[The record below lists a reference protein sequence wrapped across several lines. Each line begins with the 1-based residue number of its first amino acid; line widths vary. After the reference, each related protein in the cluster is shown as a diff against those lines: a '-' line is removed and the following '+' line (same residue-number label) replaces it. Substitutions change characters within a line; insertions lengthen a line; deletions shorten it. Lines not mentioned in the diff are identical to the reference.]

1 MITGPL
7 KSKIDK
13 LWEEFWTGGITNP
26 LTVIEQITFLM
37 YARLLDMNETS
48 DEKRSMRTKK
58 PFNRRFHEDQQ
69 HIRWSNLVHIESAE
83 QLMATVKDE
92 LFPFFKQTAQSQEG
106 SLFGEFMK
114 DAQLMVQKPS
124 LLVKAV
130 EMVNDLPLDQTD
142 TKGDLYEYLLSKLTT
157 AGINGQFRTPRHIIR
172 AMIDMVDPS
181 ATDRICDP
189 ACGTAGFLSTTYEF
203 MLEKYSSEDGIHKE
217 PVFDENGQ
225 PLLDI
230 NGKPVENTLY
240 TGDLLG
246 EHRQHIDTDMFHGF
260 DFDATMLR
268 IAAMNLVMHG
278 VAEPDIHYQDTL
290 SQRFKERFP
299 QEAQEGFDV
308 ILANPPFKG
317 SLDEEDVSPDILR
330 TVKTKKTELLFTA
343 LILRMLKV
351 GGRAAV
357 IVPDG
362 VLFGSSKAHQQL
374 RKELVENNQLEGI
387 VSLPSGVFKPYAGVS
402 TAILFFTKGG
412 ETDNVWFYD
421 LKADGYSL
429 DDKRTP
435 LKEGIDKDGSRTND
449 LPDCIAQWKHYLEVR
464 DSLTSESREGQPFTD
479 KTQQA
484 FIVSKKDIADN
495 KYDLSIN
502 RYKEV
507 VYEEETYEAPKVILK
522 KLKDLENDILNDLN
536 ELEGML

>member
-1 MITGPL
+1 MITGAL
-7 KSKIDK
+7 KSNIDK

-37 YARLLDMNETS
+37 YARLLDMNETT
-48 DEKRSMRTKK
+48 DEKRSRRTGKSFK
-58 PFNRRFHEDQQ
+58 RRFNGKQQ
-69 HIRWSNLVHIESAE
+69 HLRWQKLMHIESADK
-83 QLMATVKDE
+83 LLKTVRDE
-92 LFPFFKQTAQSQEG
+92 LFPYFKESSAVSNEG
-106 SLFGEFMK
+106 TLFAEFMK
-114 DAQLMVQKPS
+114 DAQLMIQKPS
-124 LLVKAV
+124 LLVRARD
-130 EMVNDLPLDQTD
+130 MVNDLPLEKGD

-172 AMIDMVDPS
+172 AIIELMDPD

-203 MLEKYSSEDGIHKE
+203 ILQKYSSPEGTITEWVTNEKG
-217 PVFDENGQ
+217 GQ
-225 PLLDI
+225 
-230 NGKPVENTLY
+230 EAQTLY

-246 EHRQHIDTDMFHGF
+246 KKNRRHVDRDMFHGF

-290 SQRFKERFP
+290 SQGFIERFP
-299 QEAQEGFDV
+299 KEAKGGFDLV
-308 ILANPPFKG
+308 LANPPFKG
-317 SLDEEDVSPDILR
+317 SLDEEDVDPEILR
-330 TVKTKKTELLFTA
+330 TVKTKKTELLFVA

-374 RKELVENNQLEGI
+374 RKTLIEDNQLEGI
-387 VSLPSGVFKPYAGVS
+387 ISLPSGVFKPYAGVS
-402 TAILFFTKGG
+402 TAVMIFTKGG
-412 ETDNVWFYD
+412 ETDKVWFYD
-421 LKADGYSL
+421 LQADGFSL

-435 LKEGIDKDGSRTND
+435 LTGKGSND
-449 LPDCIAQWKHYLEVR
+449 LPDLISQWHKYSAKAMAGKSVKKW
-464 DSLTSESREGQPFTD
+464 TD
-479 KTQQA
+479 KTAKA
-484 FIVSKKDIADN
+484 FLVDKAEIASN

-507 VYEEETYEAPKVILK
+507 VYEEETYDPPKKILK
-522 KLKDLENDILNDLN
+522 RLKALEVEIQKELK
-536 ELEGML
+536 ELEAML